1 LPGTKRRLTL
11 NIMSV
16 KTECQPTLLHL
27 VMQNTAS
34 ASITIVVNGEERAMA
49 QGDTIAVLVGSL
61 GLDPER
67 LAVEL
72 DRKIVK
78 RADWSATVLAPGS
91 EVEIVQFVGG
101 G

>member
-1 LPGTKRRLTL
+1 VSTYRR
-11 NIMSV
+11 
-16 KTECQPTLLHL
+16 HL

-34 ASITIVVNGEERAMA
+34 TTLTIVVNGEERAIA
-49 QGDTIAVLVGSL
+49 QGDTIAGLIHSI

-72 DRKIVK
+72 DRRIVK
-78 RADWSATVLAPGS
+78 RAEWSSTILAAGS
-91 EVEIVQFVGG
+91 QVEIVQFVGG

>member
-1 LPGTKRRLTL
+1 
-11 NIMSV
+11 
-16 KTECQPTLLHL
+16 
-27 VMQNTAS
+27 MQNTAS

-78 RADWSATVLAPGS
+78 RADWSATLLVPGS

>member
-1 LPGTKRRLTL
+1 
-11 NIMSV
+11 
-16 KTECQPTLLHL
+16 
-27 VMQNTAS
+27 MQNTAS
-34 ASITIVVNGEERAMA
+34 AGITIVVNGEERAVA
-49 QGDTIAVLVGSL
+49 QGDTIAVLIGSL

-78 RADWSATVLAPGS
+78 RAGWSSTVLAAGS

>member
-1 LPGTKRRLTL
+1 
-11 NIMSV
+11 
-16 KTECQPTLLHL
+16 
-27 VMQNTAS
+27 MQNTAS
-34 ASITIVVNGEERAMA
+34 AGISILVNGEERAMA
-49 QGDTIAVLVGSL
+49 QGDTIAGLIGSF

-72 DRKIVK
+72 DRRIVK
-78 RADWSATVLAPGS
+78 RADWSSTALAAGS

>member
-1 LPGTKRRLTL
+1 
-11 NIMSV
+11 MSV
-16 KTECQPTLLHL
+16 KTECQPALLHL

-34 ASITIVVNGEERAMA
+34 ADVRIVVNGEERPMA
-49 QGDTIAVLVGSL
+49 QGDTIAVLIASL

-72 DRKIVK
+72 NRRIVK
-78 RADWSATVLAPGS
+78 RAQWSSTVLAAGS

>member
-1 LPGTKRRLTL
+1 MR
-11 NIMSV
+11 V
-16 KTECQPTLLHL
+16 KTGCQPTLSHL
-27 VMQNTAS
+27 VMENTAS
-34 ASITIVVNGEERAMA
+34 ASISIVVNGEERAIA
-49 QGDTIAVLVGSL
+49 QGDTIAGLIRSL

-72 DRKIVK
+72 NRRIIK
-78 RADWSATVLAPGS
+78 RAEWSSTILAAGS

>member
-1 LPGTKRRLTL
+1 
-11 NIMSV
+11 
-16 KTECQPTLLHL
+16 
-27 VMQNTAS
+27 MQNTAS
-34 ASITIVVNGEERAMA
+34 ASITIVVNGEERALA
-49 QGDTIAVLVGSL
+49 QGDTIAVLIGSR

-78 RADWSATVLAPGS
+78 RADWSATLLVPGS

>member
-1 LPGTKRRLTL
+1 
-11 NIMSV
+11 
-16 KTECQPTLLHL
+16 
-27 VMQNTAS
+27 MQNTAS
-34 ASITIVVNGEERAMA
+34 ASISIVVNGEDRVIPE
-49 QGDTIAVLVGSL
+49 GDTIAGLIGSL

-72 DRKIVK
+72 NRKIVK
-78 RADWSATVLAPGS
+78 RAEWPSTVLAAGY

>member
-1 LPGTKRRLTL
+1 MR
-11 NIMSV
+11 V

-34 ASITIVVNGEERAMA
+34 AGITIVVNGEERALA
-49 QGDTIAVLVGSL
+49 QGDTIAVLIGSL
-61 GLDPER
+61 GLEPER

>member
-1 LPGTKRRLTL
+1 
-11 NIMSV
+11 
-16 KTECQPTLLHL
+16 
-27 VMQNTAS
+27 MQNTAS
-34 ASITIVVNGEERAMA
+34 ASISIVVNGEDRAIA
-49 QGDTIAVLVGSL
+49 QGDTIAGLIGSL

-72 DRKIVK
+72 NRRIVK
-78 RADWSATVLAPGS
+78 RAEWPSTVLAAGA

>member
-1 LPGTKRRLTL
+1 
-11 NIMSV
+11 
-16 KTECQPTLLHL
+16 
-27 VMQNTAS
+27 MQNTAF
-34 ASITIVVNGEERAMA
+34 AGITIVVNGEERALA
-49 QGDTIAVLVGSL
+49 QGDTIAVLIGSL

-78 RADWSATVLAPGS
+78 RADWSATVLTPGS

>member
-1 LPGTKRRLTL
+1 
-11 NIMSV
+11 MSV
-16 KTECQPTLLHL
+16 KTECQPTLGQL

-34 ASITIVVNGEERAMA
+34 ASISILVNGEERAIA
-49 QGDTIAVLVGSL
+49 QGNTIAGLIGSL

-72 DRKIVK
+72 NRRIVK
-78 RADWSATVLAPGS
+78 RAEWSSTILAAGC

>member
-1 LPGTKRRLTL
+1 VSTYRR
-11 NIMSV
+11 
-16 KTECQPTLLHL
+16 HL

-34 ASITIVVNGEERAMA
+34 TTLTIVVNGEERAIA
-49 QGDTIAVLVGSL
+49 KGDTIAGLIHSI

-72 DRKIVK
+72 DRRIVK
-78 RADWSATVLAPGS
+78 RAKWSSTILAAGS
-91 EVEIVQFVGG
+91 QVEIVQFVGG